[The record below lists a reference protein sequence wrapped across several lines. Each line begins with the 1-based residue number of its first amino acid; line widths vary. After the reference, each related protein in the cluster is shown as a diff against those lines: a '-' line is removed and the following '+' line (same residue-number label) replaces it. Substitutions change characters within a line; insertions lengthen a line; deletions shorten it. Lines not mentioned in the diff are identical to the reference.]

1 MRERGG
7 TVSITLSPQTA
18 WKAIRRDSLLVSP
31 GFVQISTKMLVLFV
45 ELHELLAVHRFSLI

>member
-1 MRERGG
+1 MALA
-7 TVSITLSPQTA
+7 LSPQIA
-18 WKAIRRDSLLVSP
+18 WEAIRRDSQLVSP